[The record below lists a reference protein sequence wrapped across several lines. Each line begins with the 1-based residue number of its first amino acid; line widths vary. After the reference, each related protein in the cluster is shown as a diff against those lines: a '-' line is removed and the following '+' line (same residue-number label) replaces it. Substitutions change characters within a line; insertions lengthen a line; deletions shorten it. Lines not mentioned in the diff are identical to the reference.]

1 MHANHR
7 YLPRYDDIHDEPKLA
22 AVPHRLNAGTLGAFA
37 SVIVGWFER
46 SRQRRALATLDD
58 QLLRDIGLTR
68 PQAQTE
74 AARPFWSAGKA

>member
-1 MHANHR
+1 MRSNHR
-7 YLPRYDDIHDEPKLA
+7 YLPRYDDIHGEPQLA

-58 QLLRDIGLTR
+58 RLLRDIGLTR
-68 PQAQTE
+68 AEAQRE
-74 AARPFWSAGKA
+74 ATKPFWSAGKA